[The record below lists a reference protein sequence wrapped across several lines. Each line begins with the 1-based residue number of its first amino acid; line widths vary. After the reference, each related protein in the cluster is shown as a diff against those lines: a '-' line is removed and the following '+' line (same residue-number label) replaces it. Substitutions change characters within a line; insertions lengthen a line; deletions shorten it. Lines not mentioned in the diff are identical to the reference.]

1 MHSVFMLYV
10 ELISLVALAAV
21 HIFRGFEPV
30 GLFSPAYLFSN
41 SAESSAESAPH

>member
-1 MHSVFMLYV
+1 MHSVFVLYI

-21 HIFRGFEPV
+21 HIFRGFEPA

-41 SAESSAESAPH
+41 FAESSAGPAPH